1 MIEYTCTNR
10 FFLFSCAYAPIFYI
24 LVTSFWPERPRLP
37 YMIYDLQKAD
47 FWKRASAGLLDFI
60 LTAIVAVGIIFLMS
74 YVTGLNNHYDSYQ
87 SIMDSYEVKHGVDFD
102 AIASTE
108 AFNALPQAEQDKLNT
123 AFADFAKDENANFH
137 YNLMIQKIILNF
149 SIGILVAI
157 GIIQFAIPMF
167 FKNGQTVGKKVF
179 GLGVMRTDGVR
190 VNGQIMFIRAILGKY
205 TIETMVPLMMLLWIF
220 TGRAGILSLIIIAL
234 VLIGNIIMMLIT
246 RTNSAIHD
254 MLANTVTVDMASQL
268 IFDTPEALL
277 EYKQEI
283 HRQAAERAEYR

>member
-1 MIEYTCTNR
+1 MRIRAYLLYT
-10 FFLFSCAYAPIFYI
+10 SD
-24 LVTSFWPERPRLP
+24 VFWPERPRLP

-60 LTAIVAVGIIFLMS
+60 LTAILAVGVIFLMS

-87 SIMDSYEVKHGVDFD
+87 SIMDSYEVKHGVDFN

-108 AFNALPQAEQDKLNT
+108 AFNALPKAEQDKLNT
-123 AFADFAKDENANFH
+123 AFADFASNEEANFH

-220 TGRAGILSLIIIAL
+220 TGRAGLMSLIIIAL
-234 VLIGNIIMMLIT
+234 VIIGNLIMMSIT

-254 MLANTVTVDMASQL
+254 MLANTVAVDMASQL

>member
-1 MIEYTCTNR
+1 MAREAEV
-10 FFLFSCAYAPIFYI
+10 FL
-24 LVTSFWPERPRLP
+24 

-47 FWKRASAGLLDFI
+47 VWKRASAGLLDFI

-87 SIMDSYEVKHGVDFD
+87 SIMDSYEAKHGVDFD
-102 AIASTE
+102 SIASTE
-108 AFNALPQAEQDKLNT
+108 AFNALPKAEQDKLNT

-157 GIIQFAIPMF
+157 GLIQFAIPMF
-167 FKNGQTVGKKVF
+167 LKNGQTVGKKVF

-246 RTNSAIHD
+246 STNSAIHD
-254 MLANTVTVDMASQL
+254 MLANTVTIDMASQL
-268 IFDTPEALL
+268 IFDSPEALL